1 MAAKALYR
9 REAPLTNHED
19 TKVTKVQGR
28 NIFLRALRAFV
39 VKLYRAPRAKT
50 AFASFAYPSRPLR

>member
-19 TKVTKVQGR
+19 TKVTKAQGR

-39 VKLYRAPRAKT
+39 VKYSSLRAKT
-50 AFASFAYPSRPLR
+50 AFASFA